1 MVINTLFFCLF
12 VSAILVDESN
22 QKSKHELHSFEIK
35 TELDNLL
42 SKNFLYFSIRLGDI
56 EVLPHRCTG
65 SCSHPLLFNWSSLL
79 QNEYW

>member
-1 MVINTLFFCLF
+1 MVINTFFVLLF
-12 VSAILVDESN
+12 VSAIPVDESS

-42 SKNFLYFSIRLGDI
+42 SKNFLYFSRRLGDF
-56 EVLPHRCTG
+56 EVFPHHCTG

-79 QNEYW
+79 